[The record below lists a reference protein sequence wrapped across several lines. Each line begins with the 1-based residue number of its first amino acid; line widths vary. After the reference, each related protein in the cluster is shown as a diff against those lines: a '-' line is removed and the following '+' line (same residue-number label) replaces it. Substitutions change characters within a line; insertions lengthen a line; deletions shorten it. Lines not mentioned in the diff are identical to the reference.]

1 MEGGVG
7 CGCWD
12 WMRDLGWLDGD
23 CGAGC
28 GVWCEM
34 EVLGMGGD
42 HWNEWK
48 FWGQNGDA
56 VGRLQDFR
64 VWLRILGVSGGIG
77 IGRTDRY

>member
-1 MEGGVG
+1 
-7 CGCWD
+7 
-12 WMRDLGWLDGD
+12 
-23 CGAGC
+23 
-28 GVWCEM
+28 
-34 EVLGMGGD
+34 MGGD
-42 HWNEWK
+42 QRDERK